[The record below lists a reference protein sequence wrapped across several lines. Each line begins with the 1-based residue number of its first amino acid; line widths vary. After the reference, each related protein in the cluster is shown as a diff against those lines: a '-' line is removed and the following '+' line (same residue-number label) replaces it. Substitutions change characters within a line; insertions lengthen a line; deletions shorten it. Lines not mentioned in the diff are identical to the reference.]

1 MFKKGYIVYSAF
13 CTQAAFYPQSA
24 FYTQSAFYPWSS
36 VCSLQSAVH
45 SLRFTLTV
53 FGNLGLKMLF
63 SDSGK

>member
-1 MFKKGYIVYSAF
+1 MFKKVYIVYSAF
-13 CTQAAFYPQSA
+13 CTQAAFY
-24 FYTQSAFYPWSS
+24 TQSAFYPWSA

-53 FGNLGLKMLF
+53 FGNLGLKTLF